1 MTDLEQHPNGKPP
14 PGRKRQYWIIALA
27 LVIGLVIGGA
37 VGYPLGRSLEARA
50 QKEAAA
56 ATYKK
61 RADKYKALT
70 DKLVEAN
77 GACQPANEY
86 AQVTDELNYMDGT
99 LTLSAAQYST
109 NSTLECVEKQ
119 LNMPSSLVSQIG
131 MTNAYNGMQNGQFN
145 EYTVTWSY
153 NGNSGLSFSITPTEP
168 SPAAE

>member
-1 MTDLEQHPNGKPP
+1 MTDLEQHPNGKPQ

-77 GACQPANEY
+77 GACQPPTN
-86 AQVTDELNYMDGT
+86 TRRL
-99 LTLSAAQYST
+99 LT
-109 NSTLECVEKQ
+109 NSITW
-119 LNMPSSLVSQIG
+119 MARSPSRLRSIRPTPRS
-131 MTNAYNGMQNGQFN
+131 NA
-145 EYTVTWSY
+145 WR
-153 NGNSGLSFSITPTEP
+153 NS
-168 SPAAE
+168 